1 MHRIL
6 IVDNEP
12 IIVDGLFDLFDEAE
26 DLDLDILKAYSAANA
41 MKQLNQHDVDIVLSD
56 IHMPGM
62 NGLELQQKIKES
74 WPRCKVIFLTGFNDF
89 TYVQTALRNGGADYI
104 LKSESDERI
113 VEALKNAIAT
123 LAESDEKQ
131 RFLVE
136 AKREMEL
143 AKPLLQKEFMIGV
156 LDGERQVTPLL
167 LEERGMPLSYEQP
180 LLLIL
185 GRIDEGI
192 DQYNSAD
199 QLLMLYAMHNIAQE
213 YLVSSSLFPVMY
225 DSTKFVWFLQPKGA
239 ETANWL
245 DHIHEIQETLDF
257 IQQTCKQLLKLSIS
271 IVTHDKSCTWEA
283 VPSTFSGLLGS
294 FRRGLGLG
302 KEVLLVNTATCTSA
316 SASPSPSASTAQT
329 QFSMEASAM
338 LPNLRNSLK
347 LMEQYLDNGA
357 YEPYCAVCHSTLE
370 QATSN
375 YTVYLDTYYKIASL
389 ILSYITRMDNAQE
402 TVSSGELEG
411 LLRIEEQPTWEA
423 ASYRLQDIVKRL
435 FDNRNLEREENNH
448 LIINRLHQYIHNH
461 LGGDLSLQVLSAVV
475 HLNPS
480 YLSRLYKQLTGHGI
494 AEYITEQKLEKAMN
508 LLKESSLKVHEI
520 AGQIGWESG
529 YFIKSFK
536 RSTRMTPQEYRE
548 RITQ

>member
-26 DLDLDILKAYSAANA
+26 DLDLDILKAYSAADA
-41 MKQLNQHDVDIVLSD
+41 MKHLNQHDVDIVLSD

-62 NGLELQQKIKES
+62 NGLELQQKIKEN

-89 TYVQTALRNGGADYI
+89 TYVQAALRNGGADYI

-131 RFLVE
+131 RFLLE
-136 AKREMEL
+136 AKRELEL
-143 AKPLLQKEFMIGV
+143 AKPLLQKEFILGV

-185 GRIDEGI
+185 GRIDEGM
-192 DQYNSAD
+192 DKYNSAD

-213 YLVSSSLFPVMY
+213 YLASSIVFPVMY
-225 DSTKFVWFLQPKGA
+225 DFKRFIWFLQPKEA
-239 ETANWL
+239 ETVGWL
-245 DHIHEIQETLDF
+245 DNIHEVQETLDF

-271 IVTHDKSCTWEA
+271 IVTHDKSCTWGE
-283 VPSTFSGLLGS
+283 VPATFSGLLGL

-302 KEVLLVNTATCTSA
+302 KEVLLVNTSTTCT
-316 SASPSPSASTAQT
+316 SASTAQT

-347 LMEQYLDNGA
+347 LLEQYLDNGA
-357 YEPYCAVCHSTLE
+357 YEPFCAVCHSTLE
-370 QATSN
+370 QATSS

-389 ILSYITRMDNAQE
+389 ILSYFTRMDTAQE
-402 TVSSGELEG
+402 VVSSGELEG

-423 ASYRLQDIVKRL
+423 ASHRLQDIVKRL
-435 FDNRNLEREENNH
+435 FNNRNLEREENNH

-494 AEYITEQKLEKAMN
+494 AEYITEQKLEKAMH

>member
-1 MHRIL
+1 MHRLL

-12 IIVDGLFDLFDEAE
+12 IIVDGLFDLFDEDEELA
-26 DLDLDILKAYSAANA
+26 LDILKAYSAADA
-41 MKQLNQHDVDIVLSD
+41 MKHLNQHDVDIILSD

-62 NGLELQQKIKES
+62 NGLELQQKIKEN
-74 WPRCKVIFLTGFNDF
+74 WPRCKVIFLTGFNEF
-89 TYVQTALRNGGADYI
+89 AYVQTALRNGGADYI

-113 VEALKNAIAT
+113 VEALKNTIAT
-123 LAESDEKQ
+123 LNESDEKQ

-156 LDGERQVTPLL
+156 LDGDREVTPLQ

-185 GRIDEGI
+185 GRIDEGM
-192 DQYNSAD
+192 DKYNSAD

-213 YLVSSSLFPVMY
+213 YLASSSVFPVMY
-225 DSTKFVWFLQPKGA
+225 DSAKFVWFLQSKEEENVGWQD
-239 ETANWL
+239 N
-245 DHIHEIQETLDF
+245 IHTIQETLNF

-271 IVTHDKSCTWEA
+271 IVTQDKSCTWEE
-283 VPSTFSGLLGS
+283 VSSTFSGLLCL

-302 KEVLLVNTATCTSA
+302 KEVLLVDTS
-316 SASPSPSASTAQT
+316 TIQT
-329 QFSMEASAM
+329 PFSMEASAM
-338 LPNLRNSLK
+338 LPNLRNNLK
-347 LMEQYLDNGA
+347 LIEQYLDNGA
-357 YEPYCAVCHSTLE
+357 YEPFCTVCHSALQ

-375 YTVYLDTYYKIASL
+375 YNVYLDTYYKISSL
-389 ILSYITRMDNAQE
+389 ILSYITRMDSTQE
-402 TVSSGELEG
+402 VISGRELEG

-461 LGGDLSLQVLSAVV
+461 LAGDLSLHVLSAVV

-548 RITQ
+548 RITR